1 MSAID
6 EHYNHEGE
14 DSYFV
19 SMTDIMVGMVFV
31 FIILLIYFVFRIQNT
46 SEPMVPL
53 SEHNVVVT
61 ARDTALAE
69 RDDLIGKLDSAKA
82 RIRQLEAE
90 IERLKTND
98 LDRYLTNADRDRR
111 HILES
116 LQKSMKDAK
125 IDVQIIPDQG
135 ILRLPE
141 TVLFKSGQRQ
151 LGRSARAA
159 QLKGKSTVDSA
170 SRRILRNGHGFGA
183 RQPQSSADLFEAF
196 VHFCASRRFGR
207 SEGTARWPSN
217 PRFLGDAYSKMS
229 LTLGELGSTR
239 RRVAA
244 VSATSGG
251 PEHRVPGAG
260 VEPTSPMNRVVALAL
275 SYPGTIKRRR
285 RSATSRATAVTGSGR
300 EECWPDAARQSCARR
315 RRRKL

>member
-116 LQKSMKDAK
+116 LQNSMKDAK

-196 VHFCASRRFGR
+196 VHHVDLVGAKDGAVAEQPAVLWRRVLENEPYDL
-207 SEGTARWPSN
+207 S
-217 PRFLGDAYSKMS
+217 
-229 LTLGELGSTR
+229 LGELGSGR

-251 PEHRVPGAG
+251 PKQGCRVRELNP
-260 VEPTSPMNRVVALAL
+260 RLQ
-275 SYPGTIKRRR
+275 R
-285 RSATSRATAVTGSGR
+285 TASLLLR
-300 EECWPDAARQSCARR
+300 
-315 RRRKL
+315 